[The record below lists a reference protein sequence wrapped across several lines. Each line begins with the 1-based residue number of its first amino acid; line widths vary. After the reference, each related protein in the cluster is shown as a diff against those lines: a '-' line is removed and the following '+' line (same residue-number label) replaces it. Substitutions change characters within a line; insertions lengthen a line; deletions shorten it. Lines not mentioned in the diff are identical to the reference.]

1 MISHLTLGTNN
12 LELAIKYYDQLLKLF
27 GAKQIAKTDQVVF
40 YAFVDSST
48 KLAITKP
55 YDGHVAT
62 SGNGTMLALKAPNE
76 QHVYEAYN
84 LAINLGSE
92 CEGQPGLR
100 DNGAYT
106 ATYFRDLD
114 GNKLVVFYRPDK

>member
-40 YAFVDSST
+40 YAFADSST
-48 KLAITKP
+48 KFAITKP

-76 QHVYEAYN
+76 QLVNEAYN

-92 CEGQPGLR
+92 CEGQPGPR

-106 ATYFRDLD
+106 AAYFRDLD